1 MNHGWSGRQF
11 GAVLLA
17 ALALSVAA
25 VPALAASEDEQARKD
40 LERARQ
46 EVEKARTELQKA
58 TRELA
63 RSMAKVERDNPK
75 AQYFEYMTDPK
86 RAVLGV
92 LIPDDIENGE
102 SRGVRLLA
110 VTPGSGAE
118 KGGLKAGD
126 LVTALDG
133 TSLAAE
139 GKRSPQKRM
148 KEFMR
153 TLKAGDEVKV
163 DYERDGKGRSTTV
176 ETQPPEPEMAM
187 APLPMIQEWLHDE
200 DFDKSDPMAMMPW
213 LHFRGPAIRGLE
225 LARLDEDLGSYF
237 KTRDGVL
244 VVKAP
249 RSGAL
254 NLKSG
259 DVIQKIDGDSVSEP
273 VTVLDKLRS
282 RGEEQTVK
290 LEIVRK
296 GRKMELQ
303 GQIPVADARGM
314 RPPRPPRAVP
324 PVPPVPPAAPEPED
338 DGT

>member
-1 MNHGWSGRQF
+1 MRYANI
-11 GAVLLA
+11 GAALLA
-17 ALALSVAA
+17 ALALSFAA

-40 LERARQ
+40 LERSRQ
-46 EVEKARTELQKA
+46 EVEKARAELQKA
-58 TRELA
+58 TRDLA
-63 RSMAKVERDNPK
+63 RSMAKVERDNPR

-92 LIPDDIENGE
+92 LIPDDVEDGE

-126 LVTALDG
+126 LVTALNG
-133 TSLAAE
+133 SPMAAE
-139 GKRSPQKRM
+139 GKHTPQLRM
-148 KEFMR
+148 RDFMR
-153 TLKAGDEVKV
+153 KLKAGDEVKV
-163 DYERDGKGRSTTV
+163 DYERDGKSRSTTIV
-176 ETQPPEPEMAM
+176 TQAPEPEMAM

-200 DFDKSDPMAMMPW
+200 NFDKGPMAGMPW
-213 LHFRGPAIRGLE
+213 FQFRGPAIRGLE

-237 KTRDGVL
+237 KTKEGVL

-249 RSGAL
+249 KSGAL

-282 RGEEQTVK
+282 HGEEQAVK
-290 LEIVRK
+290 IDIVRK
-296 GRKMELQ
+296 GRKMEIQ
-303 GQIPVADARGM
+303 GKVPVADARSPRFEKRHRIEI
-314 RPPRPPRAVP
+314 RPDHAK
-324 PVPPVPPAAPEPED
+324 EED
-338 DGT
+338 DGN